1 MTPAPGF
8 PGVDGDGRLPSTVAG
23 RPVADPLGQHDGT
36 VLDAAETAAGR
47 LEVAEMRRQVDRI
60 RRDYEDDPEAL
71 VGHAKELVE
80 SAFGATARS
89 PLPSK

>member
-1 MTPAPGF
+1 MATVVCHRLSLA
-8 PGVDGDGRLPSTVAG
+8 GRL
-23 RPVADPLGQHDGT
+23 RIPLGQHDGT

-60 RRDYEDDPEAL
+60 RRDNEDDPEAL